1 MINKPL
7 TNSIVDYDEKWI
19 NQFEEE
25 AEQLSSCFFEDVK
38 IHHIGSTSIKG
49 MSAKPEIDILIVLP
63 LFINLESIQYKI
75 EALSYIRGG
84 NLSKGHHFYK
94 KEKNGIRTHKLH
106 ICNQGHSTIHQN
118 MVFKKHIENNND
130 DFIAYCNLKKQL
142 VANRLSMA
150 EYLHGKNPFIKNIL
164 SQYNET

>member
-7 TNSIVDYDEKWI
+7 TNPIVDYDEKWI
-19 NQFEEE
+19 SQFEEE
-25 AEQLSSCFFEDVK
+25 AEQLSSCFFDDVK

-49 MSAKPEIDILIVLP
+49 MSAKPEIDILIVFPALT
-63 LFINLESIQYKI
+63 NLESIQCKI

-106 ICNQGHSTIHQN
+106 ICTQGHSTIHEN
-118 MVFKKHIENNND
+118 MAFKKHLENNTD

-142 VANRLSMA
+142 ATNGFSMA
-150 EYLHGKNPFIKNIL
+150 EYLHAKNPFIKNIL
-164 SQYNET
+164 FQYNET